1 VRRAAAALAA
11 LALLAAPGA
20 ALAQCPRTSLVD
32 IEDEV
37 FCPQCG
43 VPLALATDA
52 PQAKAQREFIRDL
65 IEEDCAS
72 KQEVK
77 DALVAQFGERVLA
90 EPGDDGFDIAAW
102 AVPAGALAAAAAGL
116 ALAFARWRR
125 DDPAPQAPGAA
136 PLTERDAARLDDDM
150 ARYDR

>member
-1 VRRAAAALAA
+1 MRRAAV
-11 LALLAAPGA
+11 ALLATLALAPA
-20 ALAQCPRTSLVD
+20 ASAQCPQTSLVD

-52 PQAKAQREFIRDL
+52 PQAKAQREFIRELVED
-65 IEEDCAS
+65 DCAS

-90 EPGDDGFDIAAW
+90 EPGNDGFDIAAW
-102 AVPAGALAAAAAGL
+102 AVPAIALIAASGGL

-125 DDPAPQAPGAA
+125 APAPVEGDAA
-136 PLTERDAARLDDDM
+136 PAPLSGPDSDRLDEDM